1 MGPGIDDS
9 VGLLMRLM
17 SASTERARV
26 IASNVANQ
34 NTPGYRR
41 QVLRFEDLLRGA
53 IDSGRDDLGRI
64 EPHVELDLLTPAR
77 PDGNNV
83 NLELEL
89 NADRQNRLLY
99 ESYASILESHF
110 NLLRSSIESG
120 R

>member
-1 MGPGIDDS
+1 VDVGSSDS
-9 VGLLMRLM
+9 VALLLRMM
-17 SASTERARV
+17 SASTARARV
-26 IASNVANQ
+26 IASNIANE

-41 QVLRFEDLLRGA
+41 QVLRFEDLLHDALAEGRG
-53 IDSGRDDLGRI
+53 GLGAVVPQI
-64 EPHVELDLLTPAR
+64 EEDAVTPAR

-99 ESYASILESHF
+99 ETYASILQSHF
-110 NLLRSSIESG
+110 ELLRSSIESG